1 MVLNT
6 KMKVMMNGIS
16 KRKEWR
22 IVTKIITPDNLID
35 LRNQLDLVDDYNDLL
50 NDEHIIINDT
60 DIADIDI
67 PEQIVTDDV
76 TLSYA
81 NSGVAE
87 TIEFQPSGQIFLEN
101 DLTKFDN
108 LYVDDLTILHD
119 VGTHFTNWWN
129 QLPEYNI

>member
-1 MVLNT
+1 MP
-6 KMKVMMNGIS
+6 
-16 KRKEWR
+16 
-22 IVTKIITPDNLID
+22 KIITPDSLID

-60 DIADIDI
+60 DIADIDV

-81 NSGVAE
+81 NSGIAE
-87 TIEFQPSGQIFLEN
+87 TIEFQPSGKVFLEN

-129 QLPEYNI
+129 QLPNY